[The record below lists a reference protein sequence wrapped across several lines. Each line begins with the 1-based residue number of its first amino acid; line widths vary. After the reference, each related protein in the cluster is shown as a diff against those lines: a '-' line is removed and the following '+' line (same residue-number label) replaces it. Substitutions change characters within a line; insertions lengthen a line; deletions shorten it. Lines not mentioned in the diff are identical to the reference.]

1 MWYTERKQTWPTV
14 GGCGRK
20 LTFEGCLS
28 GFQRVLILAVSY
40 LTPYE
45 CMLCAVVNLQHLW
58 GSLSLCS
65 SDALLV
71 PSEYK
76 GSGLASI
83 LSHVSH
89 SDGTFLCSRKKQTL
103 SMNWE
108 LSMLLPFVSW
118 LFYSV
123 DRIWEKQ
130 GRGGWK
136 LTAGKE
142 AEPLLLFTWHTGLPG
157 DSGKEIVMPC
167 LLVILT
173 TLPLHR
179 PGEKL
184 ERLEDF
190 AACQTPSECFTVA
203 DHLVLKI
210 FEGDYP
216 VLWVS
221 KARQYFLKGPV
232 EGSRA
237 TVAD

>member
-1 MWYTERKQTWPTV
+1 MKYVTV
-14 GGCGRK
+14 ACGIQSGSRHGQLSGAVLIHK

-28 GFQRVLILAVSY
+28 GFQRVLILAVRY

-103 SMNWE
+103 FMNWE

-118 LFYSV
+118 FFYSV

-130 GRGGWK
+130 GRGRVKVNSWKGGWAI
-136 LTAGKE
+136 TA
-142 AEPLLLFTWHTGLPG
+142 
-157 DSGKEIVMPC
+157 
-167 LLVILT
+167 
-173 TLPLHR
+173 LHMTHR
-179 PGEKL
+179 
-184 ERLEDF
+184 
-190 AACQTPSECFTVA
+190 AARRFQ
-203 DHLVLKI
+203 
-210 FEGDYP
+210 
-216 VLWVS
+216 
-221 KARQYFLKGPV
+221 
-232 EGSRA
+232 
-237 TVAD
+237 